1 MNLERKDDAIK
12 LLCTV
17 GNIKINEKNEEKRE
31 ILVNQLYRYLEDAK
45 NYEGENK
52 EQAIIALNYKIKY
65 ENYKNNTFKL
75 DMERAEKINS
85 IIFNARN
92 NVKVEDLQ
100 NVASKIFNPAM
111 KLIKQYQID
120 FAYGNV
126 DKDTMVMRLEKHL
139 KDEGK
144 YMPETER
151 QLLSQAFLKN
161 FLKTRDANFY
171 LHDKWIRFQN
181 NNFYKLNQVDK
192 ENESR

>member
-1 MNLERKDDAIK
+1 
-12 LLCTV
+12 
-17 GNIKINEKNEEKRE
+17 
-31 ILVNQLYRYLEDAK
+31 
-45 NYEGENK
+45 
-52 EQAIIALNYKIKY
+52 
-65 ENYKNNTFKL
+65 
-75 DMERAEKINS
+75 MERAEKINS